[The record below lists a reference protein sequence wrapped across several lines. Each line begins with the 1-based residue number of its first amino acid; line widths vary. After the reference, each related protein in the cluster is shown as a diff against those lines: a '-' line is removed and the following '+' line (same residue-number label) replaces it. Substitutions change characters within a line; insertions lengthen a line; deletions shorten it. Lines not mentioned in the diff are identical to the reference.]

1 MASVIID
8 VPAELP
14 SALGVL
20 PADVGREIQLM
31 AALKLFECGRISGGM
46 AAELAGMPRADFLVR
61 RFSRPPIFSSS
72 VAGTGFPP
80 GRLAAAA
87 GQFEAMASMATP
99 ARQFTTHSL
108 FSIFPIT
115 AKQETPSGRRVN
127 VISAQSA
134 LAFPSA
140 VASGSARQRRSTRCG
155 VLKT

>member
-61 RFSRPPIFSSS
+61 RFSRPPIFSSADFL
-72 VAGTGFPP
+72 VLCGRHGVPAGKARRGGRTIRSHGEHGHASETIYHPLPLLYFPHH
-80 GRLAAAA
+80 GKTRDAIR
-87 GQFEAMASMATP
+87 P
-99 ARQFTTHSL
+99 ARERHLRSVGVG
-108 FSIFPIT
+108 IPICR
-115 AKQETPSGRRVN
+115 S
-127 VISAQSA
+127 
-134 LAFPSA
+134 
-140 VASGSARQRRSTRCG
+140 QR
-155 VLKT
+155 